1 MILELTRTEASD
13 ISYFLRAFC
22 CEAPKE
28 YPDSE
33 INSVRALAKNVAR
46 QYDNAEYAGP
56 DNDEDSFIEIE
67 LNLDQAYDIRYYLKA
82 VCSYNL
88 VPELNFQNI
97 NELRSLI
104 MSFIKAEEEETIDGE
119 II

>member
-56 DNDEDSFIEIE
+56 DDDENNFINIE
-67 LNLDQAYDIRYYLKA
+67 LTLDQAYDIQYYLKA
-82 VCSYNL
+82 VQGHKL

-104 MSFIKAEEEETIDGE
+104 TSFIKAEEKLIDWE
-119 II
+119 LI

>member
-56 DNDEDSFIEIE
+56 DHEDIYIPVE
-67 LNLDQAYDIRYYLKA
+67 LTLDQAYDIQYYLKT
-82 VCSYNL
+82 VQGHKL
-88 VPELNFQNI
+88 VSELNFQNI
-97 NELRSLI
+97 NELRSVI
-104 MSFIKAEEEETIDGE
+104 TSFIKAEEKLIDWE
-119 II
+119 LI

>member
-33 INSVRALAKNVAR
+33 INSVRALAKNIAR

-56 DNDEDSFIEIE
+56 DDEDIYISVA
-67 LNLDQAYDIRYYLKA
+67 LNLNQAYDAQYYLGVVQAHK
-82 VCSYNL
+82 L
-88 VPELNFQNI
+88 VPELNFPNI
-97 NELRSLI
+97 KDLRSLI
-104 MSFIKAEEEETIDGE
+104 MKFIEAEEETIDWE
-119 II
+119 NI

>member
-1 MILELTRTEASD
+1 MILEFTRSEVWE

-56 DNDEDSFIEIE
+56 DDEDIYIPVE
-67 LNLDQAYDIRYYLKA
+67 LTLDQAYDIQYYLKTVQA
-82 VCSYNL
+82 HKL
-88 VPELNFQNI
+88 VPELNFPKI
-97 NELRSLI
+97 KDLRSLI
-104 MSFIKAEEEETIDGE
+104 MKFIEAEEETIDWE
-119 II
+119 NI

>member
-56 DNDEDSFIEIE
+56 DDVEENFVNIE
-67 LNLDQAYDIRYYLKA
+67 LNLDQAYDIKYYLKTVQA
-82 VCSYNL
+82 HKL
-88 VPELNFQNI
+88 VPEGNFENI
-97 NELRSLI
+97 NELCSLI
-104 MSFIKAEEEETIDGE
+104 MSFIKAEEKTIDWE
-119 II
+119 NI